1 MRRVAKQVRPDEAR
15 AKATAWADAGG
26 PDGKLRPADRERYI
40 GHWTTLFLEMDR
52 EEFEDYSMSNAI

>member
-26 PDGKLRPADRERYI
+26 PDGKLHPADRARYI
-40 GHWTTLFLEMDR
+40 EHWTGEFLAMDR
-52 EEFEDYSMSNAI
+52 EEFEAH